1 MRRSIYL
8 LALLATT
15 AHAERPWHGSI
26 GGGATLVLTA
36 AQDDRVRFDLTV
48 DVKPRSRFGGLV
60 GWRGFDGDR
69 RGMVVAGIVYEGAAA
84 RPRLVL
90 DLHAEAGIDL
100 DATVPVLGAGIR
112 PTLTLIG
119 PLGVVFD
126 TGAYL
131 VLDGID
137 DLRLQ
142 LQASALAV
150 IRW

>member
-1 MRRSIYL
+1 MRSLLVVVL
-8 LALLATT
+8 LASV

-26 GGGATLVLTA
+26 GGGATLVLTGA
-36 AQDDRVRFDLTV
+36 EDDRVRFDVTV
-48 DVKPRSRFGGLV
+48 DVKPRSRFGGLL
-60 GWRGFDGDR
+60 GWRAFDGDR

-90 DLHAEAGIDL
+90 DLHAEAGVDL
-100 DATVPVLGAGIR
+100 DAKVPVLGAGIR

-126 TGAYL
+126 TGGYL

-150 IRW
+150 VRW